1 MAESAGTATGQAAGS
16 PIGMLARLWERVLDV
31 IRATE
36 VDLRLFGMVLALA
49 AILLGFGAAT
59 GGKFLEPVNL
69 LTLSVQAASVAVI
82 ATGMVLVIVSRNI
95 DLSVGSVVGLIAM
108 VYAVLMHEVY
118 PGTIGVDTA
127 YGWLLALAAGLT
139 LGAIIGAFQGFIIA
153 YIGVPSFIVT
163 LGGLLAFRGL
173 VWVVSGGS
181 TQAPDDK
188 QFVVLGGGPQG
199 SLGGPLSWAFGIA
212 ICVAVVVLLIYARR
226 QRHRFGF
233 PVRPVWA
240 EALIG
245 GVIILVTLGGV
256 AIANSYKWPKG
267 LANRYAIE
275 HGINAPPGGLV
286 IDSGI
291 PIPVVI
297 VMGVTI
303 VLTFLATRRRFG
315 RYVFAIGGNPEA
327 AELGGINTRWII
339 MKTYILMG
347 VLCAISAAIASA
359 RINGAT
365 LDIGEGYE
373 LYVIAAAVIGGTSF
387 AGGIGSV
394 SGAVLGALVMYSL
407 KYGLS
412 FLGLNSPIQN
422 IVAGVVLIVAVGFD
436 SYNRR
441 RVR

>member
-1 MAESAGTATGQAAGS
+1 MAGSAGAATGQASGS
-16 PIGMLARLWERVLDV
+16 PIGMPARAWTKIVDG

-49 AILLGFGAAT
+49 AILLGFGVAT

-127 YGWLLALAAGLT
+127 YGWILALAAGLT
-139 LGAIIGAFQGFIIA
+139 LGAIIGALQGFIIA

-212 ICVAVVVLLIYARR
+212 ICVAVVLLLLYARR

-233 PVRPVWA
+233 AVRPIWA
-240 EALIG
+240 DVLIG
-245 GVIILVTLGGV
+245 GVITLVTLGGV
-256 AIANSYKWPKG
+256 YVANSYKWPPG
-267 LANRYAIE
+267 LAHRYALE
-275 HGINAPPGGLV
+275 NGITEPPGGL
-286 IDSGI
+286 IIESGI

-422 IVAGVVLIVAVGFD
+422 IVAGIVLVVAVGFD
-436 SYNRR
+436 TYNRR
-441 RVR
+441 RAR